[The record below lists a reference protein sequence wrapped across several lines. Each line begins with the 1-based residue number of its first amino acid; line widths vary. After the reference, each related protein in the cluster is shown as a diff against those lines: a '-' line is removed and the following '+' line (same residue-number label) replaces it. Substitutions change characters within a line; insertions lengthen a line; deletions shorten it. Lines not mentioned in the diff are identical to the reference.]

1 MDEQLKKYKVLLV
14 EDELHIRDLYQMVL
28 VKAGFEVVVAIDGQE
43 GLEMAQ
49 GNPDIIL
56 LDIMMPKLNGIEVLK
71 RLRSDE
77 RTKEICVVLLT
88 NLGQENII
96 REALEMGAQA
106 YLMKI
111 RISPYEL
118 ANRVKEFIEDPN
130 LKTDV
135 RTLDLD

>member
-14 EDELHIRDLYQMVL
+14 EDELHIRDLYQRVL
-28 VKAGFEVVVAIDGQE
+28 AKAGFEVVVAIDGEE
-43 GLEMAQ
+43 GLEMAY

-71 RLRSDE
+71 RLKSDE
-77 RTKEICVVLLT
+77 RTKEISVVLLT

-96 REALEMGAQA
+96 REALEMGARA
-106 YLMKI
+106 YLMKV

-130 LKTDV
+130 LKMDA
-135 RTLDLD
+135 RMLDLD